1 MSLNQK
7 LDSIVA
13 KFNELEKKLQDPDN
27 LGQNFAK
34 ISKEL

>member
-13 KFNELEKKLQDPDN
+13 KFNELEKKLQDPN
-27 LGQNFAK
+27 KQWQNFEK
-34 ISKEL
+34 IYKKN